1 MAMARRAGV
10 PQKDKAQTHYVSKA
24 GALSSAASSTT
35 TTWRNSWQLAASCN
49 PQRPAAEGAH
59 QRAAKKPAQIE
70 GRYARSLGPVWDRV
84 NNPHSVQGTARR
96 RRQATANGEATRAA
110 ARMPCPW
117 WFTILGASHTTDWQT
132 RRQTRTL
139 SVFFPSPARGIMD
152 HGSCPGS
159 PGASIGTPCT
169 SPICT
174 SSQRRGSSPP
184 PPSLVDAVSR

>member
-1 MAMARRAGV
+1 MAMSRRAGV

-24 GALSSAASSTT
+24 GAASAAASSST

-59 QRAAKKPAQIE
+59 QQATKKPAQIE
-70 GRYARSLGPVWDRV
+70 GRYARSLGPCKQSPLCAG
-84 NNPHSVQGTARR
+84 NGS
-96 RRQATANGEATRAA
+96 QATTRDSQWRGEKGGGQDA
-110 ARMPCPW
+110 MPW
-117 WFTILGASHTTDWQT
+117 VVHYFGRLTHDRLAD

-139 SVFFPSPARGIMD
+139 SLFPAASEGH
-152 HGSCPGS
+152 HGSWII
-159 PGASIGTPCT
+159 PGASLCAPCT

>member
-24 GALSSAASSTT
+24 GAFSSAASSTT

-96 RRQATANGEATRAA
+96 RRQATANGEATRAT
-110 ARMPCPW
+110 ARMPWPW
-117 WFTILGASHTTDWQT
+117 WFTILGASHTTDWHT

-139 SVFFPSPARGIMD
+139 SLFPAASEGH
-152 HGSCPGS
+152 HGSWII
-159 PGASIGTPCT
+159 PGASICTPCT